1 MKAYTMLAAGLF
13 LASIPALGQ
22 SRGDKMQHDSPHS
35 TPAWSYNEDYI
46 QKAIKNY
53 AVAVNSLNDGVAESA
68 LAHLTFLRIDLPQL
82 DLKKI
87 EATMINLAE
96 TGRTPVI
103 RYKAYLASIVFESPA
118 SFVKALNTEATNS
131 DQFFSAVASQV
142 QKTLLGQNLN

>member
-1 MKAYTMLAAGLF
+1 M
-13 LASIPALGQ
+13 
-22 SRGDKMQHDSPHS
+22 
-35 TPAWSYNEDYI
+35 
-46 QKAIKNY
+46 
-53 AVAVNSLNDGVAESA
+53 NDGVAESA

-87 EATMINLAE
+87 ESTMINLAE

-118 SFVKALNTEATNS
+118 SFAKALNTEAANS
-131 DQFFSAVASQV
+131 DLFFSVVASQV